1 MAEAKLDIIIGD
13 ETFTFW
19 PDRVTGDIARQARTE
34 AGVAPAAAWQQFRA
48 GEGDID
54 TIQVLIWTAERL
66 AGKTSSFKTIES
78 RWPTFKSMQSIDF
91 DFKVVDDPEILDPE
105 T

>member
-1 MAEAKLDIIIGD
+1 MAEAKLDITVGD

-19 PDRVTGDIARQARTE
+19 PDRITGDIARKVRTE
-34 AGVAPAAAWQQFRA
+34 AGIAPAAAWQQFRA
-48 GEGDID
+48 GDGDID

-66 AGKTSSFKTIES
+66 AGKTTSFASVEA
-78 RWPTFKSMQSIDF
+78 RWPTFKAMPSINF
-91 DFKVVDDPEILDPE
+91 DFGVVDDPEILDPE